1 MRSVREVPDEA
12 RTRRTSYTRYG
23 SAHPPQ
29 ESDLSPS
36 RDRPLVFHVDDEAS
50 LRLVTKRL
58 LAQRG
63 FDVIEAGSAAE
74 AESVIEQ
81 HAGEIDA
88 LLMDILLPDGWG
100 NTLAQRLRT
109 THPEMAV
116 VYTTGYAESDPVL
129 AAALADAAYV
139 IRKPYTGEGLADM
152 LLRAIAG
159 A

>member
-1 MRSVREVPDEA
+1 MDTP
-12 RTRRTSYTRYG
+12 
-23 SAHPPQ
+23 
-29 ESDLSPS
+29 SDG
-36 RDRPLVFHVDDEAS
+36 DRPLVFHVDDEAA

-74 AESVIEQ
+74 AEAVIE
-81 HAGEIDA
+81 AYSGSIDA

-109 THPEMAV
+109 LHPEMVV
-116 VYTTGYAESDPVL
+116 VYTTGYAETDPVL
-129 AAALADAAYV
+129 AAALADAEYV
-139 IRKPYTGEGLADM
+139 IRKPYTGEQLEST
-152 LLRAIAG
+152 LRRAIAG